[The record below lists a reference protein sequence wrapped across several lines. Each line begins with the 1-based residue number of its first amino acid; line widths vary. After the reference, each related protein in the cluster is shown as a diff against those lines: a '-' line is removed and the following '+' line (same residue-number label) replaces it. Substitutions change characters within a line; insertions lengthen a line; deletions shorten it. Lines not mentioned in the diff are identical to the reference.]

1 MGRKMD
7 ASDRDFFKELESSE
21 PGDQVPFRELVERL
35 TFNDAGLIPVIAQD
49 AETGRVLMLAWMNR
63 VALEKTIST
72 RLMTYWSRSRQKLWL
87 KGETSGHYQSVQS
100 ISFDCDGDAVLCK
113 VRQKGSACHTGRKDC
128 FYLDLDMDG
137 EAVTITSKRASN
149 SAGKVDLSN

>member
-137 EAVTITSKRASN
+137 EAVTITSKGA
-149 SAGKVDLSN
+149 

>member
-113 VRQKGSACHTGRKDC
+113 VRQEGSACHTGRKDC
-128 FYLDLDMDG
+128 FYLGLDMDG
-137 EAVTITSKRASN
+137 ETVTITSKRALN
-149 SAGKVDLSN
+149 

>member
-7 ASDRDFFKELESSE
+7 ASDRYFFKELESSE
-21 PGDQVPFRELVERL
+21 PGDQVPFKELVERL

-63 VALEKTIST
+63 VALEQTIST

-87 KGETSGHYQSVQS
+87 KGETSGHYQLVQS

-137 EAVTITSKRASN
+137 EAVTITSKRA
-149 SAGKVDLSN
+149 

>member
-35 TFNDAGLIPVIAQD
+35 PFNDAGLIPVIAQD

-137 EAVTITSKRASN
+137 EAVTITSKGA
-149 SAGKVDLSN
+149 

>member
-137 EAVTITSKRASN
+137 EAVTITSKSESN
-149 SAGKVDLSN
+149 

>member
-1 MGRKMD
+1 MD
-7 ASDRDFFKELESSE
+7 ASDRDFFKELENSE

-35 TFNDAGLIPVIAQD
+35 TFNDAGLVPVIAQD

-63 VALEKTIST
+63 VALEQTIST
-72 RLMTYWSRSRQKLWL
+72 GFMTYWSRSRQKLWL

-100 ISFDCDGDAVLCK
+100 ISFDCDGDAVLCRVK
-113 VRQKGSACHTGRKDC
+113 QKGSACHTGRKDC

-137 EAVTITSKRASN
+137 EAVAITSKRAS
-149 SAGKVDLSN
+149 K

>member
-7 ASDRDFFKELESSE
+7 ASDRYFFKELESSE

-63 VALEKTIST
+63 VALEQTIST

-113 VRQKGSACHTGRKDC
+113 VRQKGSACHPGRKDC

-137 EAVTITSKRASN
+137 EAVTITSKRA
-149 SAGKVDLSN
+149 

>member
-7 ASDRDFFKELESSE
+7 ASDRYFFKELESSE
-21 PGDQVPFRELVERL
+21 PGDQVPFKELVERL

-63 VALEKTIST
+63 VALEQTIST

-137 EAVTITSKRASN
+137 EAVTIASKRA
-149 SAGKVDLSN
+149 